1 MDATTPATSAGP
13 DSVPGQRHAAS
24 AFVAPTTVTDVI
36 ASIAVPYAYD
46 RLPDDVKLLARHCL
60 LDWMGV
66 AIAGGGERAT
76 MLLTEELLSGNRL
89 SAGSHVFGS
98 RAMLSPRDAA
108 FVNGVAGHVLD
119 FDDVLPAVSGHASAP
134 LLPALVAL
142 GEELDSGLGNLLAA
156 FVAGF
161 EAQGQLG
168 SAVAPGH
175 YRRGFHA
182 TATIGTFG
190 AVVGCCALLGLNREQ
205 ILNALGIAST
215 SAAGLKSAF
224 GTMSKS
230 LQVGHAASNGL
241 MAARLAGRGFTGA
254 TQSLDHQL
262 GFIATHTDTFAS
274 DGLTGEILWHI
285 RNNIFKNN
293 ASCFL
298 TQASIEAIQQLRREN
313 HLGPDDVEAIVVST
327 NPGHLDVCNIETP
340 RTGLEAK
347 FSLRFTSALAV
358 VSDDLSA
365 VAFST
370 DRVQDPELVAL
381 RERVTVRTDPSLH
394 EYVSGA
400 EITTKDGSTHA
411 RVVDML
417 QVAET
422 RDIGRQEEQLRRKF
436 LSLAGPVIGDEAA
449 DTLAEGVLT
458 SGADRPVRGLM
469 QAIQPA

>member
-1 MDATTPATSAGP
+1 MDAM
-13 DSVPGQRHAAS
+13 
-24 AFVAPTTVTDVI
+24 TVTDVI
-36 ASIAVPYAYD
+36 ASIAVPYGYD
-46 RLPDDVKLLARHCL
+46 RLPDDVQLLARHCL

-76 MLLTEELLSGNRL
+76 TLLTEELLTGNRL
-89 SAGSHVFGS
+89 SAGSHIFGS
-98 RAMLSPRDAA
+98 QAMLSPRDAA

-119 FDDVLPAVSGHASAP
+119 FDDVLPAISGHASAP

-175 YRRGFHA
+175 YRRGFHT

-190 AVVGCCALLGLNREQ
+190 ATVGCAALLGLNREQ

-262 GFIATHTDTFAS
+262 GFIATHTDTFTS
-274 DGLTGEILWHI
+274 DGLKSKILWHI
-285 RNNIFKNN
+285 RNNIFKSS

-298 TQASIEAIQQLRREN
+298 THASIEAIQRLRREH
-313 HLGPDDVEAIVVST
+313 HLVPDDVEAIVVST

-347 FSLRFTSALAV
+347 FSLRFTAALAL

-365 VAFST
+365 MAFST
-370 DRVQDPELVAL
+370 DRVQDPELDAL
-381 RERVTVRTDPSLH
+381 RARVSVRTDPHLH

-400 EITTKDGSTHA
+400 EITTRDGSTHVG
-411 RVVDML
+411 VVDML
-417 QVAET
+417 QIAET
-422 RDIGRQEEQLRRKF
+422 RDIGRQEDQLRRKF
-436 LSLAGPVIGDEAA
+436 LSLAGPVIGAEAA
-449 DTLAEGVLT
+449 GTLAEGVLT
-458 SGADRPVRGLM
+458 AGAERPVRELV